1 MHNAAA
7 LTDAPRLARKSFDTL
22 SPEQA
27 RRLLDVARGDRLEAV
42 YTVALALGMRMGEIL
57 GVRWTDIDL
66 DGATLCVKQAISRI
80 KGMGLAAAEP
90 EDRSFAP
97 HVVPSG

>member
-1 MHNAAA
+1 MLVKLHSSNQWC
-7 LTDAPRLARKSFDTL
+7 R
-22 SPEQA
+22 
-27 RRLLDVARGDRLEAV
+27 EAN
-42 YTVALALGMRMGEIL
+42 L
-57 GVRWTDIDL
+57 RWTDIDL

-97 HVVPSG
+97 HVIPSG